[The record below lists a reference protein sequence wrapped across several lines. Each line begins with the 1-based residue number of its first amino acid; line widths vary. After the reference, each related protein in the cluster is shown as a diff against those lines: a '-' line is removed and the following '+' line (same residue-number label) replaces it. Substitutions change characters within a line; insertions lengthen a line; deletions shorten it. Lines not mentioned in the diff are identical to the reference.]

1 MGKFSNLKQVL
12 LLAFISLFIVSCSS
26 DEKKLNLNQLS
37 LTAGQSSKLIYDGIC
52 TWSSDEPL
60 IAEVDETGNVTANR
74 VGETTIRANDE
85 TCLVKVNPQFHTY
98 MEPCMNWGASEY
110 EISNYMKGYQNLGK
124 DDNTLSFS
132 DYNNEFV
139 YMYILENNSL
149 SSSVIGTSFM
159 KNGEEVID
167 FLMERYVP
175 VEVDEASYTVI
186 MVSIDKETVI
196 GITFNAISGIMMV
209 LYTPYS
215 NITTTKSQCIQY
227 KPLLNKSIQTET
239 TQYNIEKLINKFREN
254 SNQ

>member
-1 MGKFSNLKQVL
+1 
-12 LLAFISLFIVSCSS
+12 
-26 DEKKLNLNQLS
+26 
-37 LTAGQSSKLIYDGIC
+37 
-52 TWSSDEPL
+52 
-60 IAEVDETGNVTANR
+60 
-74 VGETTIRANDE
+74 
-85 TCLVKVNPQFHTY
+85 
-98 MEPCMNWGASEY
+98 ME
-110 EISNYMKGYQNLGK
+110 
-124 DDNTLSFS
+124 
-132 DYNNEFV
+132 
-139 YMYILENNSL
+139 
-149 SSSVIGTSFM
+149 
-159 KNGEEVID
+159 NGEEVID

-175 VEVDEASYTVI
+175 VEVDETNYTVV